1 MLGRISALIRKELLM
16 ILRDPKARFV
26 LIFPPI
32 FQLFIFALAATLD
45 VKDASIAVLN
55 RDNGEQ
61 AIELIQRF
69 RGAPTFS
76 QIRYLN
82 SVEEITPIIDNQDA
96 LMVLHIDE
104 LFSRNLDAGKQADIQ
119 LIFDGRKSNT
129 AQIVAGYA
137 LGIVQQF
144 NDDFAVKAGITLQ
157 STELVARNWFNPNL
171 LYYWFNLPNL
181 TGILTML
188 IGLVVTGLSIARERE
203 LGTFDQLLV
212 SPLLPFEILIGKAV
226 PAILIGIGE
235 GSIIIFAAVFI
246 FQVPFVGSVLLL
258 YLSMLVFICS
268 IIGIGLFLSSLCST
282 QQQAILGTFVFMS
295 PAVLLS
301 GYATPIENMPIWMQK
316 VTLLNPVA
324 YFLVISKGIYL
335 KAMPFS
341 MVFNN
346 LWPMAL
352 IALFTLTAAA
362 WLFRRRLE

>member
-1 MLGRISALIRKELLM
+1 
-16 ILRDPKARFV
+16 
-26 LIFPPI
+26 
-32 FQLFIFALAATLD
+32 
-45 VKDASIAVLN
+45 
-55 RDNGEQ
+55 
-61 AIELIQRF
+61 
-69 RGAPTFS
+69 
-76 QIRYLN
+76 
-82 SVEEITPIIDNQDA
+82 
-96 LMVLHIDE
+96 
-104 LFSRNLDAGKQADIQ
+104 
-119 LIFDGRKSNT
+119 
-129 AQIVAGYA
+129 
-137 LGIVQQF
+137 
-144 NDDFAVKAGITLQ
+144 
-157 STELVARNWFNPNL
+157 VARNWFNPNL